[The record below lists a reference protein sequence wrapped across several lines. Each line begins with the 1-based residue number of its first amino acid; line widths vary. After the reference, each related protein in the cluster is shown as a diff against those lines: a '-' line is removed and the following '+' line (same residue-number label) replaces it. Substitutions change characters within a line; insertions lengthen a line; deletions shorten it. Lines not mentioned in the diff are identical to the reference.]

1 MPWHI
6 EPDNELCNGFAVVKD
21 STGELE
27 GCHRTERQ
35 ALAQLAALN
44 IAEPD
49 EERLASGPPA
59 IIVDIDDTL
68 IFRAGGKNDALIQ
81 LLNESDSKVFVVTG
95 RFVGQRDATK
105 SLLERI
111 GLEFDELYMNPGG
124 DTNAVKR
131 EIAQRILENYDVT
144 DAYENNPDTRRI
156 YEALGITTHA
166 PRGNRALANEIVAQL
181 RRD

>member
-6 EPDNELCNGFAVVKD
+6 ETDSELCNGYAVIKD
-21 STGELE
+21 EDGELE

-68 IFRAGGKNDALIQ
+68 IFRAGGKNDELIQ
-81 LLNESDSKVFVVTG
+81 LLNESGNKVFVVTG

-111 GLEFDELYMNPGG
+111 GLGFDELFMNPGG

-131 EIAQRILENYDVT
+131 EIAERLLKNYDVT

-156 YEALGITTHA
+156 YEGLGITTHA
-166 PRGNRALANEIVAQL
+166 PRGNRAEAEEIVAEL